1 MYYETV
7 PILERKILNLNDT
20 LSSFSLNIEYYDN
33 SYYYSNVYA

>member
-1 MYYETV
+1 MCYVIV

-20 LSSFSLNIEYYDN
+20 LSSFSLNIEHYHN